1 MFNPIRK
8 IAELIVPHTKA
19 YKQSHAQYEE
29 IHAAIVEIEKE
40 QNLPPRYTD
49 QVVSRRVHILDSL
62 FSRLIH
68 LL

>member
-29 IHAAIVEIEKE
+29 IRDRIVQIEKNH
-40 QNLPPRYTD
+40 NLPPGT
-49 QVVSRRVHILDSL
+49 LTK
-62 FSRLIH
+62 
-68 LL
+68 